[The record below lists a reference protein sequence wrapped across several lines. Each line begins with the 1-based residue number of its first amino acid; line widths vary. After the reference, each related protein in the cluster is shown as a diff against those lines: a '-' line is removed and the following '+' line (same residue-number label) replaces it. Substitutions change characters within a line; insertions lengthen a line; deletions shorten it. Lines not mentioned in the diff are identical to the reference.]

1 MSSDMG
7 YTVAHADY
15 EKNSKTDMRVTVY
28 DCSGE
33 AGAGKYKAIFAN
45 KMKEQQENEEGYT
58 KTIDFLGDKAVER
71 HEKKNKLTTLTF
83 MTDNRILVV
92 VSARNFEP
100 EKVREA
106 SEKIAKK
113 SS

>member
-1 MSSDMG
+1 
-7 YTVAHADY
+7 
-15 EKNSKTDMRVTVY
+15 
-28 DCSGE
+28 
-33 AGAGKYKAIFAN
+33 
-45 KMKEQQENEEGYT
+45 
-58 KTIDFLGDKAVER
+58 
-71 HEKKNKLTTLTF
+71 